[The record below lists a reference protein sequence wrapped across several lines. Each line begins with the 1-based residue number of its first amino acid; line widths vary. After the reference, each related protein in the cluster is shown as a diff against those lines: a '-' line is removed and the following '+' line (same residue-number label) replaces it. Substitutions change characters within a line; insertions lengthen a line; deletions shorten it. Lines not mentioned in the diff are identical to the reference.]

1 MGILR
6 DPWAVIIIGLLIV
19 VFFGTKK
26 IPEVAK
32 NIGQGLKEFKKAM
45 SEGEKTADT
54 SVPKPTTP
62 EKLEKKDDAKV

>member
-1 MGILR
+1 MGIFR

-45 SEGEKTADT
+45 SDVEKEADA
-54 SVPKPTTP
+54 SAAKPSTP
-62 EKLEKKDDAKV
+62 EKIEKKDDAKA